1 MRRVIIFAVS
11 LLAAIVMAPAHS
23 QVLCPQSK
31 ATTPDD
37 DPALSLDEKTL
48 TFQKGMD
55 SVAWL
60 EKDVWAIM
68 RRNTTTQGLLE
79 DTEGFGIPFP
89 NTVMMTK
96 GVLLKQH
103 ALLEQQRLEVA
114 VLKLKAGQA
123 ASSDVEK
130 QKRQFA
136 VARRQFCEFLQK
148 TQYVD

>member
-1 MRRVIIFAVS
+1 
-11 LLAAIVMAPAHS
+11 MAPAHS

-37 DPALSLDEKTL
+37 DPALSLDEKIL

-55 SVAWL
+55 SLAWL
-60 EKDVWAIM
+60 EKDVWDIM
-68 RRNTTTQGLLE
+68 RRNTTTQGLFA

-89 NTVMMTK
+89 NTVMIIK
-96 GVLLKQH
+96 GVLLKQY
-103 ALLEQQRLEVA
+103 ALLEQQRLETA

-136 VARRQFCEFLQK
+136 VARRQFCEFLQNA
-148 TQYVD
+148 QYVD